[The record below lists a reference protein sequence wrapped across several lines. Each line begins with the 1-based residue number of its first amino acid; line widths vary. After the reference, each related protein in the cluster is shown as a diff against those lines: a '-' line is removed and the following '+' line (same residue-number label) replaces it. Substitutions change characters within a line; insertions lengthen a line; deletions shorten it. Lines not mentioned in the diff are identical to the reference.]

1 MGTYSQF
8 SLDVYITQY
17 LCLKFVDGIVLLRTF
32 SRPNLRILYHMYFSV
47 YFVLYTTIILVR
59 TIYKIDYFCPGLLS
73 KYLAMFRSHDDLQ
86 SVVCFPWRAKLLEM
100 KARLAKDSYRYGPN
114 TPRTDI

>member
-8 SLDVYITQY
+8 SLDLYITQY
-17 LCLKFVDGIVLLRTF
+17 LSLKFEYRIVLFRTF
-32 SRPNLRILYHMYFSV
+32 SRLNLGILYHMYFSV
-47 YFVLYTTIILVR
+47 YFVLYTTIILVC
-59 TIYKIDYFCPGLLS
+59 TMYKIDYFRPGLLS

-100 KARLAKDSYRYGPN
+100 KAGLALDNFTLKAS
-114 TPRTDI
+114 